1 MDTLKYVKVLEAAV
15 HKMAEQ
21 LTTDYHGVPWVV
33 NHYIKEGIND
43 VEGRKNMKV
52 MISQPMNG
60 VPDEEVKKIQQDLKE
75 KFAKL
80 HIEVIDS
87 FITDEIKD
95 SNHPGVYYLGRTL
108 MNFMHDIDAVYFVE
122 GWNKARGCR
131 IERHICEEYGIKILD
146 WKFFQDPR
154 DYEETHI
161 KHSFDGVRIMPCK
174 SEPQKEQ
181 YQITCSEENHIPRID

>member
-21 LTTDYHGVPWVV
+21 LTTDYHGIPWVV

-108 MNFMHDIDAVYFVE
+108 MNFMHDVDAVYFVE

-146 WKFFQDPR
+146 WKFFRDPR

>member
-154 DYEETHI
+154 DYEETYI

-181 YQITCSEENHIPRID
+181 YQITCSNENHIPRID